1 MTPGPLTGRLLVR
14 GEQGPQRQRRDGVD
28 LGVVEGDLLGHPA
41 HAGPGL
47 GGLAA
52 AGAEVVAGVRDGEG
66 AGAGPGARAAAAAV
80 LVVEGAGLVPGG
92 GERKEN

>member
-28 LGVVEGDLLGHPA
+28 LGVVEGDLFGHPA

-47 GGLAA
+47 GGLAW
-52 AGAEVVAGVRDGEG
+52 AEVVAGVRDGEG